1 MVRSY
6 SRHGPVEA
14 FGIIAGNS
22 SNSIFDGKV
31 AYVPACE
38 DVLVCKLPES
48 CELKQVHANPG
59 YCLDAGNMK
68 KGEMIAMWH
77 ETGFRSAVTCITRC
91 ITKPDLFAVGYQDGS
106 IRIWQSGSVVVTF
119 NGHRKAVTALC
130 FDREG
135 NRLASGSQDTDII
148 LWDVVAENGMFRLR
162 GHRDQIT
169 ALDFVASPV
178 EEVVDPEAG
187 EASSSTAT
195 PAATAHQ
202 NHLVS
207 TSKDTL
213 LKLWDLQTQH
223 CVSTVVAHR
232 TQVWTLATFVDP
244 STANVLVVTGG
255 GEGEAKAWV
264 IDGQVLSGSRLENAV
279 EGQSGPIRAIKPLV
293 EGLLPLSTLSHSQRI
308 AQIQYHPTERILA
321 LQTTEKTIE
330 ILRLRSEEEI
340 RKKVARRRKREKEKR
355 EKKKGAAVNGNST
368 LTAEEEAAIKEPTWT
383 DRLASWIT
391 IRTTGKIRS
400 FDFGMGNRNL
410 KGDITLM
417 AAMAN
422 NALEVYQLP
431 QQPNKAKK
439 DEAEE
444 TAEAVRLY
452 ALELP
457 GHRTDIRTLS
467 LSSDDTLLASGS
479 NGSVKIWNV
488 KTTKCL
494 RTIECGYALCS
505 TFLPG
510 DRHIVV
516 GTKTGELYLYD
527 VGSSTLLE
535 VTKGHNAEIWGMC
548 LRPDGK
554 GLVTGSADKDV
565 KFWDFEIKDV
575 VLNPEETD
583 APKAIRKTLGMVHTR
598 TLKMTDDVLSV
609 KYSPDGRLLA
619 VALLDF
625 TVKVFYADSL
635 KFFLSLYGHRVS
647 HSFFLCCANISD
659 CSPGSSFIVV
669 ACPINGHI
677 KRFQTHH
684 HLISG

>member
-1 MVRSY
+1 
-6 SRHGPVEA
+6 
-14 FGIIAGNS
+14 
-22 SNSIFDGKV
+22 
-31 AYVPACE
+31 
-38 DVLVCKLPES
+38 
-48 CELKQVHANPG
+48 
-59 YCLDAGNMK
+59 
-68 KGEMIAMWH
+68 MWH

-119 NGHRKAVTALC
+119 NGHRKSVTALC

-169 ALDFVASPV
+169 ALDFVASPI
-178 EEVVDPEAG
+178 EQVVDSEAG
-187 EASSSTAT
+187 EASSSSAP

-255 GEGEAKAWV
+255 GEGEAKAWL
-264 IDGQVLSGSRLENAV
+264 IDGQVLAGSRLENAV
-279 EGQSGPIRAIKPLV
+279 EGSNGPIRAIKPLV
-293 EGLLPLSTLSHSQRI
+293 EGLLPLATLSHSQRI

-355 EKKKGAAVNGNST
+355 DKKKGGAAKGDTT
-368 LTAEEEAAIKEPTWT
+368 LTAEEEAAIKEPTWK

-391 IRTTGKIRS
+391 IRTNGKIRS

-410 KGDITLM
+410 KGEVTIM

-431 QQPNKAKK
+431 QQPKK
-439 DEAEE
+439 SSKKEETEE

-457 GHRTDIRTLS
+457 GHRTDIRTLC
-467 LSSDDTLLASGS
+467 LSSDDALLASGS

-565 KFWDFEIKDV
+565 KFWDFEIKDI
-575 VLNPEETD
+575 VLNPEEVD

-647 HSFFLCCANISD
+647 NVLPNSCTAINRRFLFFKTATRT
-659 CSPGSSFIVV
+659 
-669 ACPINGHI
+669 INGHI
-677 KRFQTHH
+677 KRFQAHYNIFCRQECQNLGSRLWRLPSVT
-684 HLISG
+684 LCAR

>member
-1 MVRSY
+1 M
-6 SRHGPVEA
+6 
-14 FGIIAGNS
+14 
-22 SNSIFDGKV
+22 
-31 AYVPACE
+31 
-38 DVLVCKLPES
+38 L
-48 CELKQVHANPG
+48 
-59 YCLDAGNMK
+59 
-68 KGEMIAMWH
+68 AMWH
-77 ETGFRSAVTCITRC
+77 ETGFRSAVTCIARC
-91 ITKPDLFAVGYQDGS
+91 PSKTSLFAVGYQDGS
-106 IRIWQSGSVVVTF
+106 IRIWQSGSVLVTF

-130 FDREG
+130 FDHDG

-148 LWDVVAENGMFRLR
+148 LWDVIAENGMFRLR

-169 ALDFVASPV
+169 ALEFVAAPSQQPS
-178 EEVVDPEAG
+178 EEEEAA
-187 EASSSTAT
+187 EASTSSAPVPSVT
-195 PAATAHQ
+195 HQ

-213 LKLWDLQTQH
+213 LKLWDLSTQH
-223 CVSTVVAHR
+223 CISTVVAHR
-232 TQVWTLATFVDP
+232 TQIWTLATFVDP
-244 STANVLVVTGG
+244 STGNVLVVTGG

-264 IDGQVLSGSRLENAV
+264 IDAQVLSESRLEHTNQGTGA
-279 EGQSGPIRAIKPLV
+279 PIRAIKPLV
-293 EGLLPLSTLSHSQRI
+293 EGLLPLSTLSHAQRI
-308 AQIQYHPTERILA
+308 AQIQYNSEERILA
-321 LQTTEKTIE
+321 IQTTEKTIE

-355 EKKKGAAVNGNST
+355 EKKKGAVNGDASM
-368 LTAEEEAAIKEPTWT
+368 TAEDEVSLKEPTWK
-383 DRLASWIT
+383 DRLASWIV

-400 FDFGMGNRNL
+400 FDFGLGNRNL
-410 KGDITLM
+410 KGEVLIM

-431 QQPNKAKK
+431 QQPKK
-439 DEAEE
+439 TKKEAADE
-444 TAEAVRLY
+444 TAEATRLY

-467 LSSDDTLLASGS
+467 LSSDDALLASGS

-510 DRHIVV
+510 DRHLVV
-516 GTKTGELYLYD
+516 GTKSGELYLYD

-535 VTKGHNAEIWGMC
+535 VTKAHNAEIWSLS

-575 VLNPEETD
+575 VLNEEEAD
-583 APKAIRKTLGMVHTR
+583 APKAIRKTLTMVHTR

-647 HSFFLCCANISD
+647 FVSFTFVAITLIYVLYSCLSCRWTFLATQSSS
-659 CSPGSSFIVV
+659 SPRL
-669 ACPINGHI
+669 PIKMSRSGAWILEIAIDPCLRTTTPSHKCNSRKEPI
-677 KRFQTHH
+677 
-684 HLISG
+684 ISGVLARTSW